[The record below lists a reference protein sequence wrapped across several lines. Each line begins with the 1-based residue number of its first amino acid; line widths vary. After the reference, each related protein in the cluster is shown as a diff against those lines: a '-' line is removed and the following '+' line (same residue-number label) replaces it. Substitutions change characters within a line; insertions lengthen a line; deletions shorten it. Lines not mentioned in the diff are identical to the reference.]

1 MERKNLELIAK
12 EMTDLLVKKNEAY
25 GNAFEDDLNEW
36 GLQPSAIQMG
46 HKMKR
51 IKSLLKGDKCDNG
64 ESIKD
69 SITDLVGYGL
79 LTLEWLSRHPD
90 AVRNIH

>member
-12 EMTDLLVKKNEAY
+12 EMTDLLIKKNEAY

-90 AVRNIH
+90 AVRSIH